1 MTEREQFIEH
11 RLKHLRE
18 MMRELE
24 RERAEIRQRRTDA
37 YDAYLDRIETS
48 CNASMEIWR

>member
-24 RERAEIRQRRTDA
+24 RERQEIQRRRM
-37 YDAYLDRIETS
+37 DAYLDRVETS
-48 CNASMEIWR
+48 CNASMEIVKR